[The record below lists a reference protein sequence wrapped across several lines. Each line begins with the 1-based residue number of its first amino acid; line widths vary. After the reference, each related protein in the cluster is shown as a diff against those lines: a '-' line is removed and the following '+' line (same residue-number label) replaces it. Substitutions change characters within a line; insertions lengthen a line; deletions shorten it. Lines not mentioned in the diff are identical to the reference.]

1 MVTLAFAS
9 MKGGTGKTTLA
20 INIAERAH
28 ASGLRPILVDCDPQE
43 QALGLM
49 GLRESMDWPVVPS
62 EVGTTGA
69 RSIQGYA
76 SSGAHGLVVCDL
88 PGLEEF
94 ALGTILSRV
103 DMVLSPVGPTAPEVL
118 GVANLNSLAG
128 PARWPVWFVPNN
140 LPPGRRRCESLLRDL
155 RPYGVLVSP
164 AMLQRRVAHFDA
176 IRLGLGVCE
185 YLPDSKAAL
194 EVDALWRWIS
204 ASLKN
209 VPASPERFLVGGG
222 VRG

>member
-1 MVTLAFAS
+1 

-20 INIAERAH
+20 INMVERAH
-28 ASGLRPILVDCDPQE
+28 AAGLRPILVDCDPQE
-43 QALGLM
+43 QALGLL
-49 GLRESMDWPVVPS
+49 GLRESLDWPVVPS

-103 DMVLSPVGPTAPEVL
+103 DMVLSPVGPTAPEVF
-118 GVANLNSLAG
+118 GAANLSALAR
-128 PARWPVWFVPNN
+128 PARWPVWFVANN
-140 LPPGRRRCESLLRDL
+140 LPPGRRRSENLLREL
-155 RPYGVLVSP
+155 RPYGVLISP

-185 YLPDSKAAL
+185 HSPDSKAAM

-204 ASLKN
+204 ASLELDRAAPRN
-209 VPASPERFLVGGG
+209 VLVGGG